1 MVSFLSWRE
10 YFEPS
15 DLSPQLGM
23 HPESIIA
30 VYPSYADCFCIYGW
44 PSHTLSRAPRVT
56 SSLNLIKGVGM
67 SIPSSRAIH
76 TFLDEQPRLFND
88 KSRKDDFMALYPQI
102 APGGYSLERPANGD
116 VLPRWD
122 HLARLSPAGVQ
133 VQSSPVS
140 PRANREA
147 AGRGER

>member
-30 VYPSYADCFCIYGW
+30 VYPSYADRFCIDGW

-76 TFLDEQPRLFND
+76 NFLDEQTRLFND
-88 KSRKDDFMALYPQI
+88 KSRKDDFMALYRQI
-102 APGGYSLERPANGD
+102 APGGRSDEHTSELQSLMRISYAVFCLTKNT
-116 VLPRWD
+116 
-122 HLARLSPAGVQ
+122 
-133 VQSSPVS
+133 
-140 PRANREA
+140 N
-147 AGRGER
+147 